1 MAKEKLEHSNA
12 STDAI
17 EVQKVTSI
25 DAALI
30 LGAERSEMMAM
41 ELARELQ
48 SDEPIEADEEKKSSK
63 KQAKRKRKAKAK
75 KPSTLTDAL
84 LRKLGYLFPDGDAAK
99 ASDEDE
105 EIKVWGY
112 PEPLPKEFYDRLP
125 QMLRWL
131 PDEHKEYP
139 HLRDAVLM
147 GLLTVLSAVTP
158 YCVVIE
164 DKKERSL
171 TLYLCVVGNPSAGK
185 SAITATKDSLQLI
198 DKMLREDKE
207 EKMKEYAR
215 RKKAYDIV
223 VKELEKNR
231 KKLPLEEL
239 AMELATI
246 EEPKAPFT
254 PQILMPQRTTEA
266 RFLQELAQNQGLPLL
281 MLLSEVKILLNSNSR
296 EHGNYF
302 DELLE
307 IYDGTNIDKRLKTN
321 NEEIY
326 VERPSLAVLLTGVP
340 NQLRNLF
347 KGFDSGME
355 SRFNTFIL
363 LQETRYRPEDEVLT
377 EQHQAIIDELQWA
390 AKELYTALTAGG
402 DAEHPYKLVMTE
414 EMKRQMDEY
423 FFTKSNLVEAKYK
436 NPNVVSIVRR
446 RRLDFKRLL
455 FIVTLYRQYDLY
467 GDWGKVLETKEIV
480 PTMEDVDLM
489 LYLANY
495 LIDHSLYMLDT
506 YAGQGE
512 DTAQRKT
519 EVSKDE
525 ILHSLPDKFLSTE
538 AKEKLKRMGDSNPE
552 RTIRRWLNA
561 DFIARTGKDGRI
573 YAYRKLSAKEMRK
586 RQRVSAKNLF
596 KNQNAENKESKQK

>member
-1 MAKEKLEHSNA
+1 MAEDIQEKKEA
-12 STDAI
+12 SVDAS

-30 LGAERSEMMAM
+30 LGSERSKMMVK
-41 ELARELQ
+41 ELAKELL
-48 SDEPIEADEEKKSSK
+48 SDEPTETEEDDNGKRSK
-63 KQAKRKRKAKAK
+63 KQKKAKKKRKAK
-75 KPSTLTDAL
+75 KPSMLTDAL
-84 LRKLGYLFPDGDAAK
+84 LRKLGYLYDDGDATK

-112 PEPLPKEFYDRLP
+112 PGALPEEFYSRLP
-125 QMLRWL
+125 QMLQWL

-147 GLLTVLSAVTP
+147 GQLTVLSAVTP
-158 YCVVIE
+158 YCVVVE
-164 DKKERSL
+164 NKKDRSI

-185 SAITATKDSLQLI
+185 SAITATKDLLLLI
-198 DKMLREDKE
+198 DKMLREEKE

-223 VKELEKNR
+223 VKELEKNG
-231 KKLPLEEL
+231 KKLSVDEL
-239 AMELATI
+239 ALELATI
-246 EEPKAPFT
+246 EEPKVPFT
-254 PQILMPQRTTEA
+254 PQIMMPQRTTEA

-281 MLLSEVKILLNSNSR
+281 MLLSELKILLNSNSR

-340 NQLRNLF
+340 GQLPKLL

-355 SRFNTFIL
+355 SRFNSML
-363 LQETRYRPEDEVLT
+363 LRLETKYRPEDEVQT
-377 EQHQAIIDELQWA
+377 EQHQAIIDELQWVT
-390 AKELYTALTAGG
+390 KELYTALTTGG
-402 DAEHPYKLVMTE
+402 DEEHPYHLVMTE
-414 EMKRQMDEY
+414 EMKQKMDEY
-423 FFTKSNLVEAKYK
+423 FFTKSNMVEAKYK
-436 NPNVVSIVRR
+436 NPNVTSIVRR

-455 FIVTLYRQYDLY
+455 FIITLYRQYDLY
-467 GDWGKVLETKEIV
+467 GDWGSVLATKEIV
-480 PTMEDVDLM
+480 PTMDDVCLM

-495 LIDHSLYMLDT
+495 LIDHSLYVLDT

-512 DTAQRKT
+512 DMAQRKT
-519 EVSKDE
+519 DISKDE
-525 ILHSLPDKFLSTE
+525 ILRSLPDRFLGTE
-538 AKEKLKRMGDSNPE
+538 AKEKLKQMGDSNPD
-552 RTIRRWLNA
+552 RTIRRWLTA
-561 DFIARTGKDGRI
+561 DLIARTGKDGRI
-573 YAYRKLSAKEMRK
+573 HTYRKLSVKETIR
-586 RQRVSAKNLF
+586 RQRESAKNLL
-596 KNQNAENKESKQK
+596 KNQKR

>member
-1 MAKEKLEHSNA
+1 MAKEKLEPINA
-12 STDAI
+12 STDVD
-17 EVQKVTSI
+17 EVKKNTSI

-30 LGAERSEMMAM
+30 LGAERSGMMAM

-48 SDEPIEADEEKKSSK
+48 SDEPIVTDEEKKSSK

-75 KPSTLTDAL
+75 KSSTLTDAL
-84 LRKLGYLFPDGDAAK
+84 LHKLGYLYPDGEAAK

-105 EIKVWGY
+105 EPKAWAY
-112 PEPLPKEFYDRLP
+112 PKALPEEFYHRLPK
-125 QMLRWL
+125 MLQWL
-131 PDEHKEYP
+131 PDEHKEYR

-147 GLLTVLSAVTP
+147 GQLTVLSAVTP

-239 AMELATI
+239 ALELATI

-254 PQILMPQRTTEA
+254 PQIMMPQRTTEA

-340 NQLRNLF
+340 NQLPKLF
-347 KGFDSGME
+347 KDFDSGME
-355 SRFNTFIL
+355 SRFNSMIL
-363 LQETRYRPEDEVLT
+363 HEETKYRPEDEVKT
-377 EQHQAIIDELQWA
+377 EQHQAIIDELQYVT
-390 AKELYTALTAGG
+390 KELYTALTAGG
-402 DAEHPYKLVMTE
+402 DEEHPYQLVMTE
-414 EMKRQMDEY
+414 EMKQQMDEY
-423 FFTKSNLVEAKYK
+423 FFTKSNIVEARYK

-455 FIVTLYRQYDLY
+455 FIVTLYRQYDLH
-467 GDWGKVLETKEIV
+467 GDWGKVLATKGIM

-495 LIDHSLYMLDT
+495 LIDHSLYVLDT

-512 DTAQRKT
+512 NTVQRQA
-519 EVSKDE
+519 VISKDE
-525 ILHSLPDKFLSTE
+525 ILNSLPDKFLSTE
-538 AKEKLKRMGDSNPE
+538 AKEKLKQMGDSNPE
-552 RTIRRWLNA
+552 RTIRRWINA

-573 YAYRKLSAKEMRK
+573 FAYRKLSAKEMRK
-586 RQRVSAKNLF
+586 RQRVSAKNYF
-596 KNQNAENKESKQK
+596 KKQNAENKESKQK